1 MTSNPK
7 KWTGDTGFT
16 TMKSKQPSI
25 KKALGQF
32 KWLLLFAFTTSFAIG
47 ARTGNG
53 LHPLTGEVQA
63 SAVLESP
70 SKEDNTIVEATP
82 TPTSTPSPTVITAH
96 PTSAPEL
103 AVEAVDLTSG
113 EGELEE
119 MIERVFGDKAH
130 EAKLI
135 VGCESRWNPQ
145 TVGDTHIMTYHSG
158 ELVGDSIG
166 LFQIRTGG
174 HDFNR
179 AKANGMTADEFRQE
193 MFDPEKNIQY
203 AKTIYDQ
210 RGWSAWWNCMKKTGV

>member
-1 MTSNPK
+1 MRTRKPK
-7 KWTGDTGFT
+7 YSATKV
-16 TMKSKQPSI
+16 
-25 KKALGQF
+25 LGQF

-53 LHPLTGEVQA
+53 LDPLTGEVQA

-82 TPTSTPSPTVITAH
+82 TPTLTPSPTTIVAH
-96 PTSAPEL
+96 PTSTPEP

-113 EGELEE
+113 AGELEE
-119 MIERVFGDKAH
+119 IVERVFGDKAD

-135 VGCESRWNPQ
+135 VGCESRWNPD

-174 HDFNR
+174 SDFNR
-179 AKANGMTADEFRQE
+179 AKANGMTAEEFRAE
-193 MFDPEKNIQY
+193 MRKPEKNIEY

-210 RGWSAWWNCMKKTGV
+210 RGWSAWWNCMRKTGVGNI